1 MLLTHAIAGS
11 SHASTFV
18 YSANPA
24 DAAERAVAILNT
36 KLATYK
42 AFNNTYP
49 GYGGFLPTFE
59 IFDGAIGP
67 VNGSIHTVSAVDN
80 G

>member
-1 MLLTHAIAGS
+1 MLLTHAIAGNS
-11 SHASTFV
+11 YASTFV

-24 DAAERAVAILNT
+24 DAAEWAIAILNT
-36 KLATYK
+36 KLATYT

-49 GYGGFLPTFE
+49 GYAGFLPTFE
-59 IFDGAIGP
+59 IAGGVIRPAD
-67 VNGSIHTVSAVDN
+67 GSIHTVSAVDN